1 MHDEK
6 KSLLEHIEELR
17 QTLLNSLIGLVL
29 GVVVAAFFVKPI
41 LAFLSKPIGGLEKLH
56 AIEVTE
62 SVGVYMRVAL
72 LAGFLLALPWVFY
85 QLFVFIGKGLKKNE
99 RKSIL
104 IAVPF
109 ATLMFAGGVVFAFFI
124 MLPASLDFLMSI
136 LGIQTM
142 IRIKSYFSFVTNL
155 LFWIGISFEMPLI
168 VYVLAR
174 VGLIKAKVMLKGWRV
189 AIVVIAVLA
198 AIITPTSDP
207 VNMAIFMIP
216 LFVLYLLSIGLAA
229 IAEKQRAKPEAAE
242 SSEV

>member
-41 LAFLSKPIGGLEKLH
+41 LAFLSQPIGGLEKLH

-229 IAEKQRAKPEAAE
+229 IAEKQREKPEAAE

>member
-104 IAVPF
+104 IAVPY

-168 VYVLAR
+168 VYILAR
-174 VGLIKAKVMLKGWRV
+174 VGLIKARVMLKGWRV